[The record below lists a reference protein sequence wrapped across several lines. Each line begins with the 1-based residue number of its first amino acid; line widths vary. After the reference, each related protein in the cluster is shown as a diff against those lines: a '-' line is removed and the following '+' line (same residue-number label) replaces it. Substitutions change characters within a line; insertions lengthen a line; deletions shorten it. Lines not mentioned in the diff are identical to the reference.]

1 MEDRY
6 DRRENYN
13 DKAAAAAGS
22 LTKQPKPACAWRQA
36 ARAGPMRHIPF
47 PGGGRKRVRSG
58 GGGSQIAGYQRLDF
72 APLENELWYF
82 AENSL
87 DTSRKRS

>member
-36 ARAGPMRHIPF
+36 ARVGPMRHIPF
-47 PGGGRKRVRSG
+47 MDLQFWPGADRAMLRNNRPATRMK
-58 GGGSQIAGYQRLDF
+58 A
-72 APLENELWYF
+72 
-82 AENSL
+82 
-87 DTSRKRS
+87 